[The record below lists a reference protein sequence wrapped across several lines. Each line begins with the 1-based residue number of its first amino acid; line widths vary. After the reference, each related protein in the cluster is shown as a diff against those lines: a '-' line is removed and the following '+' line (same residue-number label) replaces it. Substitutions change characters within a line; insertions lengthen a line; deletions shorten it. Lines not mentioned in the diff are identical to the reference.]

1 MAFGKLLMNE
11 WQCPDC
17 GADAYSKTYETCD
30 NCVLKFF
37 FDNENASS
45 FMDYEYKGDKNG
57 NV

>member
-1 MAFGKLLMNE
+1 MAFGKLLISG
-11 WQCPDC
+11 WSCPDC

-45 FMDYEYKGDKNG
+45 FMDYEYKGDK
-57 NV
+57 